1 MLQNSTIE
9 RQMDGW
15 PTVTTRDQDIP
26 TTEHTQAHAAMPVV
40 TKYTPEMH
48 TLCQF
53 RSIQV
58 NFLAASLQPGA
69 MGTDN
74 TVLRLPQ
81 STYTCTLTHQTESDS
96 PER

>member
-26 TTEHTQAHAAMPVV
+26 NTEYTQAHAAMPVV

-58 NFLAASLQPGA
+58 NLPATSLQPEA
-69 MGTDN
+69 TGTDS
-74 TVLRLPQ
+74 TALRLPQ
-81 STYTCTLTHQTESDS
+81 STHTCTLSHLSECDC